1 MTGRSATDNG
11 TSGRLPAN
19 IARFARLLRR
29 AGLTIG
35 PGDMLVAAE
44 AMAAVDM
51 ASRPQVHAALK
62 ATLVKRREHLAL
74 FEQAFDVF
82 WRDPQLRERLLAL
95 LLPQVEADRPPDG
108 RKLARRLADAFTADA
123 PPPPP
128 PSGQKVR
135 EETRIDASLTWD
147 ATERLKTRDFEQMSA
162 LEAAEARRAIR
173 LIRARLPERPTRR
186 MKPAPHG
193 RRIDLR
199 RSLQAQIRSGGEA
212 VRLARRGPRRERPP
226 LVAIV
231 DVSGSMDA
239 YARMMLH
246 LLHAM
251 MQDAGQRVS
260 VFLFGTRLSNV
271 THDLARRDPDEA
283 LAAVGGRV
291 KDWSGGTRIGPCL
304 ADFNRRFAR
313 RVLTRN
319 AVVLLV
325 TDGLD
330 RAEDDGLGRAVERLS
345 RLTPRLIW
353 LNPLLRFDGFQ
364 PAARGVRA
372 ILPHVHEFRAVHN
385 LIGIEALATALTRP
399 AAAADPRLEA
409 WRRQIR
415 SETQIR
421 PETSPA

>member
-1 MTGRSATDNG
+1 MIQDG

-19 IARFARLLRR
+19 IGRFARLLRR
-29 AGLTIG
+29 AGIAIG
-35 PGDMLVAAE
+35 PGDVLVAA
-44 AMAAVDM
+44 AAVAAVDM
-51 ASRPQVHAALK
+51 ASRTQVHAALK
-62 ATLVKRREHLAL
+62 ATLVKRREHLPL

-82 WRDPQLRERLLAL
+82 WRDPQLRERLLSL
-95 LLPQVEADRPPDG
+95 LLPQVESERTPDG
-108 RKLARRLADAFTADA
+108 RKLARRLADAFAGDA

-128 PSGQKVR
+128 PPEEKLR

-162 LEAAEARRAIR
+162 DEAAEARRAIR
-173 LIRARLPERPTRR
+173 LLRTRLPERPVRR
-186 MKPAPHG
+186 LKAAPRG
-193 RRIDLR
+193 PRIDLR
-199 RSLQAQIRSGGEA
+199 RSLRGQIRTGGEA
-212 VRLARRGPRRERPP
+212 VTLARRRHRRARPP

-260 VFLFGTRLSNV
+260 VFLFGTRLSEV
-271 THDLARRDPDEA
+271 TRELARRDPDEA
-283 LAAVGGRV
+283 LEAIGRKV
-291 KDWSGGTRIGPCL
+291 KDWSGGTRIGPAL
-304 ADFNRRFAR
+304 AAFNRRYAR

-330 RAEDDGLGRAVERLS
+330 RAEDDSLSRAVERLAH
-345 RLTPRLIW
+345 LTPRLIW

-385 LIGIEALATALTRP
+385 LTGLKALATALTRTK
-399 AAAADPRLEA
+399 AEADPRLEA
-409 WRRQIR
+409 WRRGLRADDAAVPIR
-415 SETQIR
+415 R
-421 PETSPA
+421 